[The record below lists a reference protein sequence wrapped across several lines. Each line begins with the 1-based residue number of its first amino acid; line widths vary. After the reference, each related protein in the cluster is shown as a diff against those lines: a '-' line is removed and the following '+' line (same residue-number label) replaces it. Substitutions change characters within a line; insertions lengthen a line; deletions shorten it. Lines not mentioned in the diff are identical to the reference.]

1 MFFKNFISFI
11 FRLKIMF
18 SRFSVILLG
27 LKNISDKKSKQ
38 IYLLN
43 DKFKIFKKVLKGKNI
58 LFNFFLVFGKS
69 GPRDLYQVSEQLV
82 QFVLAQFHTGL
93 YIQCLPM
100 NMVDK

>member
-58 LFNFFLVFGKS
+58 LFNFLFSFWQGRPK
-69 GPRDLYQVSEQLV
+69 GP
-82 QFVLAQFHTGL
+82 
-93 YIQCLPM
+93 LPSI
-100 NMVDK
+100 